1 MFWPEVLKQNLGF
14 KLGYRTNKFPDDEGT
29 PLYFITCTLQITT
42 KDLLLAILGNDI
54 AQDRPWGLSRDATLL
69 EQREGEF
76 DGGVLRIL
84 VSLSTSIQYND
95 MQQTL
100 KIKFWYDELFFKV
113 NSLEEGVVEC
123 RRYNV
128 DRVVTPR
135 KNLTFPS
142 APIVEEPRK
151 RRRTTIPEQ
160 PIRKEEIDSEALVF
174 HEEVDEFDD
183 YLETNKSE
191 KNESFSHNEGKRQ

>member
-76 DGGVLRIL
+76 DGGVFAHFGIPLHIRNH
-84 VSLSTSIQYND
+84 SGMNLSPI
-95 MQQTL
+95 
-100 KIKFWYDELFFKV
+100 LFFFFH
-113 NSLEEGVVEC
+113 
-123 RRYNV
+123 
-128 DRVVTPR
+128 
-135 KNLTFPS
+135 TFLS
-142 APIVEEPRK
+142 HTTAKEQPRK